1 MDPSSR
7 HTPQH
12 DPLMSEAMATILCI
26 DDEEMIRQS
35 IGDYLEDSGYNV
47 LQAENGRVGL
57 EVFRERT
64 PDIILVDL
72 RMPEV
77 DGLAVLSNI
86 TKESPETPIIVVSG
100 TGVLEDSIEALRRGA
115 WDYVTK
121 PIEDMAVLAHAID
134 KALERARLLRENRLY
149 HEHLE
154 REVQQRTA
162 QLKTEM
168 LERIR
173 AEKALAKQRQEIL
186 DSQKEIILILGEV
199 VETRS
204 KETANHVR
212 RMAEFTYL
220 LAKGA
225 GLDEEEARMI
235 RMVAP
240 MHAVGKIGIPD
251 SILLKPDRLTAEEYE
266 VIKKHTEIGYAILNA
281 SPKRIMRAAAILAY
295 QHHERWDGS
304 GYPQGLAGEEI
315 HLYGRIGAI
324 ADVFDALLSKRVYKD
339 PWSIKSIGDYFRDN
353 SGILFD
359 PKLVNIFF
367 TIMDDML
374 AIREAYPD
382 DSDEDIQHTGR
393 ASTPS

>member
-1 MDPSSR
+1 MTET
-7 HTPQH
+7 TP
-12 DPLMSEAMATILCI
+12 TILCI
-26 DDEEMIRQS
+26 DDENMIRQS
-35 IGDYLEDSGYNV
+35 IGDYLEDSGYRV

-57 EVFRERT
+57 EVYRATE

-77 DGLAVLSNI
+77 DGLEVLSNV
-86 TKESPETPIIVVSG
+86 TQETPETPIIVVSG

-121 PIEDMAVLAHAID
+121 PIEDMAVLDHAIN

-154 REVQQRTA
+154 REVQRRTA

-173 AEKALAKQRQEIL
+173 AEKALAQQRQNIL
-186 DSQKEIILILGEV
+186 DSQKELILILGEV

-220 LAKGA
+220 LAKAYGVE
-225 GLDEEEARMI
+225 EEEARMV

-240 MHAVGKIGIPD
+240 MHDVGKIGIPD
-251 SILLKPDRLTAEEYE
+251 SILLKPGRLTEEEYE
-266 VIKKHTEIGYAILNA
+266 VIKKHTEIGYAILNV
-281 SPKRIMRAAAILAY
+281 SPKRIMRAAAVMAY

-304 GYPQGLAGEEI
+304 GYPQGLKGEDI

-339 PWSIKSIGDYFRDN
+339 AWSMERILDYFTEHR
-353 SGILFD
+353 GAMFD
-359 PKLVNIFF
+359 PKLVDLFIELQ
-367 TIMDDML
+367 DEML

-382 DSDEDIQHTGR
+382 DKDDGLPPWALGHKSEKDSD
-393 ASTPS
+393 S